1 MQKRKEITLPLK
13 IKVPYMIAFS
23 RNPICQI
30 TYLFLLSFNYFH
42 FLRISIK
49 AFIHSSPKKK
59 KIYIHK
65 KKNAD
70 FYRTITY
77 DLMNEMALFPSND
90 LCLIIIEK
98 RSSGNL

>member
-13 IKVPYMIAFS
+13 IKVPYMITFS

-59 KIYIHK
+59 LYI
-65 KKNAD
+65 KNAD